1 MSSPVGVEEG
11 YKRWAPTYDQT
22 INPILAREKRHITP
36 LLPALT
42 QRNVLDLA
50 CGTGRWLQ
58 ELRARG
64 AAMAVGVDCSSAMLR
79 IANAKPAIRG
89 QLTRADCLRLPFRAS
104 VFDFAICSFA
114 IGHIR
119 DLRGMAYEF
128 ARIMKANSDVFVT
141 DLHTEAY
148 ARGWRTSFRD
158 ERSVVEIETR
168 PRTAEQI
175 ADIFKAEGFECLTY
189 APLYFDRSEQPV
201 FEQARKARAFEDA
214 CRTPAILFCHFRL
227 RSAPTVRE

>member
-1 MSSPVGVEEG
+1 
-11 YKRWAPTYDQT
+11 
-22 INPILAREKRHITP
+22 
-36 LLPALT
+36 
-42 QRNVLDLA
+42 
-50 CGTGRWLQ
+50 
-58 ELRARG
+58 
-64 AAMAVGVDCSSAMLR
+64 MAVGMDCSSAMLR